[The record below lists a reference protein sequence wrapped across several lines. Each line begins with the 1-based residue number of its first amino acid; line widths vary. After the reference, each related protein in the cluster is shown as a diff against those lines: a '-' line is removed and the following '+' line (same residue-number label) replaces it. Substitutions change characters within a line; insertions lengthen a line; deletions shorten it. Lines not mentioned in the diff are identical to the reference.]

1 MQPLHKIAIM
11 REIQSGGVNV
21 ENVPMKMLDTPDC
34 SICEKPD
41 CTEECLSFHYGMSV
55 KVCPKCKNHSIVNN
69 EETYKFCPECGQAI
83 ELEES
88 EVQERPIE
96 LNPQTKVTY
105 DENMYPHYEFG
116 GYDIS
121 PEDMEELRRRYGNG
135 K

>member
-1 MQPLHKIAIM
+1 M
-11 REIQSGGVNV
+11 

-83 ELEES
+83 ELECSVRAES
-88 EVQERPIE
+88 KSIVINPESITIIDRNGIPHRLFAGYNISKEDLEEIE
-96 LNPQTKVTY
+96 
-105 DENMYPHYEFG
+105 
-116 GYDIS
+116 
-121 PEDMEELRRRYGNG
+121 RRYGNG
-135 K
+135 NSSNNRFVGDT

>member
-1 MQPLHKIAIM
+1 M
-11 REIQSGGVNV
+11 
-21 ENVPMKMLDTPDC
+21 ENVPIKMLDTPDC

-41 CTEECLSFHYGMSV
+41 CTEECLSLHYGMSV

-83 ELEES
+83 EFEES

-121 PEDMEELRRRYGNG
+121 PEDMEELRRRFGNG